1 MKAENKFD
9 LNLSENREV
18 KMVNKIKIIKSL
30 MMILII
36 LMLVME
42 SLAAAV
48 SDNDGSAFI
57 TKAEFD
63 SLKNNFQTQIDQYN
77 TTIDSKIDDAIASYL
92 SGVKVEQERQ
102 IDSIIYRSNTYKN
115 VVFSNNWTVPYTIV
129 GDKCTV
135 ASFLWSIWNFKVLA
149 GSYYTLYEYGMMN
162 STKANSPSFVED
174 TKGTVETQ
182 ICQPSYNDQ
191 YGTYSID
198 NGSFW
203 KITPYAYA
211 LAFRWHSQLH
221 NAWVNSAD
229 AANVTMSL
237 SGDTGTWLRS
247 SDETFGSVDKSL
259 TVTFGGL
266 TTPPASQPMDG
277 TYITGTKDTVLSLS
291 SVVGGENVNKLA
303 SNYVDGIVKA
313 TTVDDWNTVE
323 NTACY
328 VFDVN
333 NDCGYKLGDYYYGSN
348 RSGNVEVTITN
359 WPTNLPKFNVYN
371 KKNTNLN
378 ASELIVNGWTSL
390 TGNPIYYYSG
400 MPLFDSVGKGIIE
413 LELEF
418 EIDVETPGLSNGAS
432 YSITDHSFSNS
443 DSLDTATV
451 TLYTDKDLKTKYTTL
466 NFSGDSHSKKLYF
479 EAEAGKTYWIKAKP
493 YTTNGVKVNTK
504 ESTIKLMIKN

>member
-1 MKAENKFD
+1 MRK
-9 LNLSENREV
+9 SV
-18 KMVNKIKIIKSL
+18 KRIKNIIAL
-30 MMILII
+30 L
-36 LMLVME
+36 LVIFSVVE
-42 SLAAAV
+42 TFAVAV

-63 SLKNNFQTQIDQYN
+63 SLKNDFQTQIDQYN
-77 TTIDSKIDDAIASYL
+77 TTIDSKIDNAIASYL

-102 IDSIIYRSNTYKN
+102 MDSIIYRSNTYKD
-115 VVFSNNWTVPYTIV
+115 VIFSNNWTVPFTAI

-135 ASFLWSIWNFKVLA
+135 ASFLWSIWNFTVLS

-182 ICQPSYNDQ
+182 ICQPSYNEQ

-203 KITPYAYA
+203 KIMPYAYA

-229 AANVTMSL
+229 AANVTMSF
-237 SGDTGTWLRS
+237 SGDTGTWSRS
-247 SDETFGSVDKSL
+247 SGETFGSVDKSL

-266 TTPPASQPMDG
+266 TTPPSSQPMDG
-277 TYITGTKDTVLSLS
+277 TYITGTKDTVLNLS
-291 SVVGGENVNKLA
+291 SVVGGENINKLA
-303 SNYVDGIVKA
+303 SNYVDGVVKA

-323 NTACY
+323 NSACY

-333 NDCGYKLGDYYYGSN
+333 NGFGYKLGDYYYGSS
-348 RSGNVEVTITN
+348 RSGNVEVTINN

-378 ASELIVNGWTSL
+378 ASELIINGWSNL
-390 TGNPIYYYSG
+390 TGYPIYYYSG
-400 MPLFDSVGKGIIE
+400 IPLFTAVENGIVE

-418 EIDVETPGLSNGAS
+418 EIDVETAGLSNGAS

-443 DSLDTATV
+443 DTLDDATV
-451 TLYTDKDLKTKYTTL
+451 TLYTDKDLETKYTTL
-466 NFSGDSHSKKLYF
+466 YFSGDTHSKKLYF
-479 EAEAGKTYWIKAKP
+479 ETEKGKTYWIKAKP
-493 YTTNGVKVNTK
+493 NTVNNVKVNTK
-504 ESTIKLMIKN
+504 ESTIKLLIKR